1 MGPARPCGAI
11 SAAFAAGASLD
22 RRSVMNII
30 NSKGL
35 HVGVVT
41 GAANFDRRRSE
52 IPCAE
57 GK

>member
-1 MGPARPCGAI
+1 
-11 SAAFAAGASLD
+11 
-22 RRSVMNII
+22 MNII

-35 HVGVVT
+35 HVGVAT
-41 GAANFDRRRSE
+41 GAANFDLRRSE

>member
-1 MGPARPCGAI
+1 
-11 SAAFAAGASLD
+11 
-22 RRSVMNII
+22 MNII